1 MKRFA
6 ITAIPPGSRIFQVC
20 NRMPETYAPHFSLST
35 SFHEFLEAFIGLK
48 MPMGQFVNGVKD
60 TLRGIQGAL
69 ILERHS
75 AGEREA
81 LLTYLIGI
89 NCILSDMTN

>member
-1 MKRFA
+1 
-6 ITAIPPGSRIFQVC
+6 
-20 NRMPETYAPHFSLST
+20 
-35 SFHEFLEAFIGLK
+35 